1 MKYIKE
7 IIILCLLIV
16 ILFLVRCQ
24 DREVEYK
31 TIKTPVEKFV
41 YKKGKDIY
49 HVKVKSKTLHDTV
62 LLTKSDTI
70 RILEEFNSMNVYKD
84 TLDFDSLGFATVT
97 DTIFRNEL
105 FSRSVKS
112 TINKFETIKI
122 KNPNKLFIGID
133 LGKNYIGTSALLT
146 LPKYSIRA
154 GVVYNGQI
162 TLNLGL
168 YYKLWSK

>member
-1 MKYIKE
+1 
-7 IIILCLLIV
+7 
-16 ILFLVRCQ
+16 
-24 DREVEYK
+24 
-31 TIKTPVEKFV
+31 
-41 YKKGKDIY
+41 
-49 HVKVKSKTLHDTV
+49 
-62 LLTKSDTI
+62 
-70 RILEEFNSMNVYKD
+70 MNVYKD

-154 GVVYNGQI
+154 GVGYNGQI